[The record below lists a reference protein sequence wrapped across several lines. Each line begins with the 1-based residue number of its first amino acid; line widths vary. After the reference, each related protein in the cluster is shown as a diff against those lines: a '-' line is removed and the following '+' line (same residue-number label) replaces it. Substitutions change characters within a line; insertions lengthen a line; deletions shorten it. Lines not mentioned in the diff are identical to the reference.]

1 MKARLSNR
9 ESYSIT
15 CLHIQE
21 LWHDLGGY
29 DSLLGFNL
37 ITNWSRQRCYL
48 LWLLYCSFPQLFL
61 NSACVCGV
69 EPGIQT
75 EVVGPRQ
82 GAALLARG
90 LLLSSMSS
98 SSAQSRAAPQSETK
112 VKGRV
117 VNTHTPSLPHPSP
130 TPSPPASA
138 TPLLFVSPLSLK
150 LPMYNQL
157 KVKLIL
163 ILSKTKGMWGK
174 SGTFKMVSA
183 THIKKQIL
191 LFAR

>member
-112 VKGRV
+112 VKGRG
-117 VNTHTPSLPHPSP
+117 VNTDPHTQPPHPSP
-130 TPSPPASA
+130 LPPPAPAAPLPIIPLPSPLFPASL
-138 TPLLFVSPLSLK
+138 TPHPRLQSQSVTSWRL
-150 LPMYNQL
+150 
-157 KVKLIL
+157 
-163 ILSKTKGMWGK
+163 
-174 SGTFKMVSA
+174 TF
-183 THIKKQIL
+183 
-191 LFAR
+191 F